1 MLKQSL
7 FITPR
12 GSTYTI
18 YEIDETNFYRL
29 DIVRDNAEFNV
40 QPEAVLYSVVRRKKT
55 YKYGDD
61 EIYREYMQFLREVNI
76 ARGKV
81 TKESYWDQGKFYQK
95 MIKSDE
101 STGFLQETI
110 TENGP
115 VNSMT
120 VHAKG

>member
-29 DIVRDNAEFNV
+29 DIVRGDAEFNV

-81 TKESYWDQGKFYQK
+81 TK
-95 MIKSDE
+95 
-101 STGFLQETI
+101 
-110 TENGP
+110 
-115 VNSMT
+115 
-120 VHAKG
+120 